1 MEPLP
6 PYCKKKYF
14 RTILSIGK
22 AVYRQQRFAKKNLNP
37 ILSKNSEKWGEDLP
51 KAIHFRFF
59 HYSGIIAGFFGE
71 TVCALHNE
79 KPDRL
84 IRQSLML
91 TGACSPLFDS
101 FFDEYHHK
109 ESRLE
114 HLLAAPATF
123 SAKDI
128 HEDLSQQLYVQLC
141 SLQPFE
147 RMEDY
152 LRRLFTAQLVDDN
165 NLVTKPDFE
174 TAHNLCAE
182 KGGLGALVFRSAI
195 PFPFA
200 EGEEE
205 ALYAFGVFVQYVDD
219 LFDLQTDILQ
229 KHYSPLSFCN
239 DWKEVEKIVEEQY
252 NHAVKLVKE
261 IKLPQKG
268 LDGFLCRAQ
277 LYYKMS
283 QQYLLHLKKVCPN
296 GVKQV
301 VDVKKEEVD
310 FNPSWRLIYKL
321 Y

>member
-1 MEPLP
+1 
-6 PYCKKKYF
+6 
-14 RTILSIGK
+14 
-22 AVYRQQRFAKKNLNP
+22 
-37 ILSKNSEKWGEDLP
+37 
-51 KAIHFRFF
+51 
-59 HYSGIIAGFFGE
+59 
-71 TVCALHNE
+71 
-79 KPDRL
+79 
-84 IRQSLML
+84 
-91 TGACSPLFDS
+91 
-101 FFDEYHHK
+101 
-109 ESRLE
+109 
-114 HLLAAPATF
+114 
-123 SAKDI
+123 
-128 HEDLSQQLYVQLC
+128 
-141 SLQPFE
+141 
-147 RMEDY
+147 
-152 LRRLFTAQLVDDN
+152 
-165 NLVTKPDFE
+165 
-174 TAHNLCAE
+174 
-182 KGGLGALVFRSAI
+182 LVFRSAI